1 MEDDTAPATSTAR
14 PTSAAPIDEIRLTG
28 LRVRGHHGVFDH
40 EKRDGQEFV
49 VDAVLRR
56 DLTRP
61 AASDDLADTVDY
73 GSLADMLAGIVAGPP
88 FDLIEA
94 LAGALV
100 EACLEVCDDAEVT
113 VHKPEAP
120 ITHAF
125 ADVAVTLHRSR
136 TCTGTTGRT
145 AVAQDRAP
153 AVRNETPAIPTVRA
167 VVSLGANLGDAPA
180 TLQDAVHALD
190 LHPRITVLAGSPIY
204 VTAPVGGVEQ
214 PDFHNA
220 AVLLETTLPPRE
232 LLAVCQGIEVS
243 AGRTREVRWGPRT
256 LDLDLIAVVDATTGA
271 AVTSADPVLTLPHP
285 RAHERAFVLAPG
297 SDRDPA
303 AALDPA
309 DGPQPVRALLD
320 RLPDADDVRR
330 TATDVRGRT
339 TASGAGSAAGGDRE

>member
-1 MEDDTAPATSTAR
+1 MDAVDRIT
-14 PTSAAPIDEIRLTG
+14 LTG
-28 LRVRGHHGVFDH
+28 VRAFGYHGVYPD

-73 GSLADMLAGIVAGPP
+73 GTLADTLAAIVAGPP

-113 VHKPEAP
+113 VHKPQAP
-120 ITHAF
+120 IIHAF
-125 ADVAVTLHRSR
+125 ADVAVTLRR
-136 TCTGTTGRT
+136 TRTRTRTRTGTTGRS
-145 AVAQDRAP
+145 AVAQDGAP
-153 AVRNETPAIPTVRA
+153 AAGNQTPASPSVRA
-167 VVSLGANLGDAPA
+167 VLSLGANLGDAPA
-180 TLQDAVHALD
+180 TLQTAVHALD

-204 VTAPVGGVEQ
+204 VTVPVGGVEQ

-220 AVLLETTLPPRE
+220 AVLVETTLPPRE

-256 LDLDLIAVVDATTGA
+256 LDLDLIAAVDATTGA
-271 AVTSADPVLTLPHP
+271 ALRSADPVLTLPHP
-285 RAHERAFVLAPG
+285 RAHERAFVLAPW
-297 SDRDPA
+297 SD
-303 AALDPA
+303 LDPDA
-309 DGPQPVRALLD
+309 TLETAAGPQPVRTLLD

-330 TATDVRGRT
+330 TAMDVRRTAMDVRGRT
-339 TASGAGSAAGGDRE
+339 TASGAGSAAGGDWE